1 MQHVKDLFL
10 KRINRLTLKS
20 KLTYVFAFLSI
31 MIAGAGGSGLFFISQ
46 IKNNVATIADV
57 SSPISTRSQSLSNEM
72 FNSNILVLDILSS
85 TSIPEIETGVPILAE
100 SENNFRTNFEQLS
113 IILKNS
119 NINLNT
125 KQVNITRKEF
135 MALSEQAIAKYKG
148 VLEKETE
155 KRNQLENFDLQRRM
169 FDKNLNEFIESAQT
183 VIGDIEDQG
192 RTLSMNEE
200 ATAKQVSDLLLN
212 MFQKDLPVLY
222 RANALQVFVIQTQD
236 FLKVYLAETDLEQ
249 LADHREKFEKLSK
262 KITSRLKRLK
272 RKLKTEEH
280 LKSHNVLTK
289 GFEDLSISVMNEGGL
304 FDVHKQYLEAT
315 QIIKSLKQ
323 GLKKATNNVNAEL
336 KTIVLKSKQMNI
348 DVQTATKKEV
358 SSALWYIGFMVMIG
372 LITAGIAAIMIIQ
385 SITKPLMKLQNTV
398 TQVKENSDY
407 SNRANISTSDEIGRT
422 SIAFD
427 SLMAAMESVIREIN
441 QVMAD
446 VAKGDF
452 SNQVTSSQ
460 QGDLLILTDSINSS
474 IELLGKTLEHI
485 ISISEKV
492 NERAGSLSQAATELT
507 DNTNSQAIGI
517 EEISHSMANIGD
529 SAKTNE
535 ENTFE
540 VQKISNQAIV
550 EVEEGNKQMEQMIQG
565 MQDIKSTSSE
575 VASAIGIINDIA
587 AQTKLLALNASIE
600 AVRVGELGKGFTVV
614 AHEVRDLADRSAV
627 AARETEA
634 LVKQSIIQVD
644 NGVLNADKTAEG
656 LNKIKTI
663 VSKVNRLVEDVS
675 TSSKEQNE
683 NIEAINTGLSE
694 MNEAVSHNAAIG
706 EETARSYE
714 DLSKLSIQMHET
726 LEQFKLR

>member
-1 MQHVKDLFL
+1 
-10 KRINRLTLKS
+10 
-20 KLTYVFAFLSI
+20 
-31 MIAGAGGSGLFFISQ
+31 
-46 IKNNVATIADV
+46 
-57 SSPISTRSQSLSNEM
+57 
-72 FNSNILVLDILSS
+72 
-85 TSIPEIETGVPILAE
+85 
-100 SENNFRTNFEQLS
+100 
-113 IILKNS
+113 
-119 NINLNT
+119 
-125 KQVNITRKEF
+125 